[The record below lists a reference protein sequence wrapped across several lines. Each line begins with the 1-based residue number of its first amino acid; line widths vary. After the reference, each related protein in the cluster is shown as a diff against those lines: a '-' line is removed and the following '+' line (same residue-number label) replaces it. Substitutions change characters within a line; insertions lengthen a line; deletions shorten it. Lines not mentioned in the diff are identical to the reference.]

1 MKYRVGDRVK
11 CIYEDYPDRPYK
23 KGWTGKF
30 TEFGEGDFAWVE
42 WDNGT
47 ANCIHLDRLTNIGG
61 KMNKYEELK
70 NRIEALDNGWD
81 KDADDI
87 LMEIEAISGWK
98 ACIQV
103 DSYHRKIVIVR
114 EKSSWGF
121 GFNDEVEYHYKDQC
135 SKNSAFKD
143 ALLCILYHC
152 KSEMKEEEKPETMID
167 IKGKKYSASTIQEA
181 LKRYVNE

>member
-87 LMEIEAISGWK
+87 LKDLDIQYRIIISQDRGGGSGDVVVK
-98 ACIQV
+98 QYFTLSEGYQNPDKCF
-103 DSYHRKIVIVR
+103 DFR
-114 EKSSWGF
+114 G
-121 GFNDEVEYHYKDQC
+121 QC
-135 SKNSAFKD
+135 AKNKAFKD
-143 ALLCILYHC
+143 AFLWLLDHSDI
-152 KSEMKEEEKPETMID
+152 KKEEEKPETMIE